1 MAPRKSFKRRISSI
15 IFAKKSRG
23 SRVRRIQAIPDEF
36 EQALHAMRTVWLALF
51 CLIGLATTVLVK
63 IISPYASADLSQRVP
78 FAKAEV
84 SRETS
89 STDTGVLSSENVTAG
104 TKLQNERWTK
114 ADELEV
120 SHTNEAL
127 PELKSVKSVVIGSPT
142 TEPKQ
147 VSKKKMERIVS
158 RHWHD
163 PFDKGSVP
171 AAARAPAKR
180 KASNTSTS
188 PSPTVAARTKVLI
201 RSKGAPVRL

>member
-1 MAPRKSFKRRISSI
+1 
-15 IFAKKSRG
+15 
-23 SRVRRIQAIPDEF
+23 
-36 EQALHAMRTVWLALF
+36 MRTVWLTLF
-51 CLIGLATTVLVK
+51 CLIGLATAVLAK
-63 IISPYASADLSQRVP
+63 IISPFVSADVSRSVP

-89 STDTGVLSSENVTAG
+89 STDTVVLSSENVTAG
-104 TKLQNERWTK
+104 TKLQNDRWTK
-114 ADELEV
+114 ADELDV
-120 SHTNEAL
+120 SYTNEAP

-147 VSKKKMERIVS
+147 VSNKKMERMVS

-163 PFDKGSVP
+163 PFDEGSVP

-188 PSPTVAARTKVLI
+188 PSPKVTARTKVLI

>member
-1 MAPRKSFKRRISSI
+1 VAPRKSFKRRISSI

-23 SRVRRIQAIPDEF
+23 NRVRRIQAVPDEF

-63 IISPYASADLSQRVP
+63 TISPYASADLSQGVP
-78 FAKAEV
+78 FAKTEV

-104 TKLQNERWTK
+104 TKLQNDRWTK
-114 ADELEV
+114 ADELGV
-120 SHTNEAL
+120 SYTNEA
-127 PELKSVKSVVIGSPT
+127 PPVVIGSPT

-147 VSKKKMERIVS
+147 VSKKMERIAS

-188 PSPTVAARTKVLI
+188 PSPTVTARTKVLI